1 MTSSFSSNVDEDAP
15 VFPIAV
21 AADLAGMHPQTL
33 RQYDR
38 LGLVVPERTAGRV
51 RRYSLAD
58 VAKLREIGELS
69 AAGVGLEGIM
79 RVVELR
85 QQVHDLRRRV
95 RDLETALADERLA
108 QQGRPRVFAAGRGE
122 VIALRY
128 GRHETQRREIS
139 VYTRALTQGKNTN
152 PEEDAGPAANSKP

>member
-1 MTSSFSSNVDEDAP
+1 MASQHRRELDEDAP

-21 AADLAGMHPQTL
+21 AAELAEMHPQTL

-58 VAKLREIGELS
+58 VARLREIGELS
-69 AAGVGLEGIM
+69 NAGVGLEGIA

-85 QQVHDLRRRV
+85 REVRELRRRV
-95 RDLETALADERLA
+95 RELETALADERLA
-108 QQGRPRVFAAGRGE
+108 HQGKPRVFAAGRGE
-122 VIALRY
+122 VVAI
-128 GRHETQRREIS
+128 RHGVRATRRNE
-139 VYTRALTQGKNTN
+139 VMLYRPALTQGDPDDSPT
-152 PEEDAGPAANSKP
+152 G